1 MSNNETSRWHF
12 VIMEEETNNKGKK
25 ISASACI
32 TYFLSFETVSSLK
45 SYSPYNFCPLF

>member
-1 MSNNETSRWHF
+1 MSNNETSRLHF

-32 TYFLSFETVSSLK
+32 TRFLSFEAVSSPK

>member
-12 VIMEEETNNKGKK
+12 VRIEEKINNKRKK
-25 ISASACI
+25 ISVSACI
-32 TYFLSFETVSSLK
+32 THFMSFEAVSSPK